1 MFENSGKKLMGF
13 SKVYCIVQ
21 IVLYGILGVLF
32 IVLGVSEDDIG
43 SVLAGFIVLIFG
55 AISSWFINLIAYAF
69 GELVEIIRQKAVDD
83 NDAAKNIRE
92 INEKLDELTCGEKG
106 WFCTECGAKNRA
118 EAAFC
123 KECGNKK

>member
-21 IVLYGILGVLF
+21 IVLYSILGILL

-43 SVLAGFIVLIFG
+43 SVLTGFIVLIFG
-55 AISSWFINLIAYAF
+55 AISSWFINLI
-69 GELVEIIRQKAVDD
+69 
-83 NDAAKNIRE
+83 AAKNIRE